1 MVGTKISKKEI
12 HDVSEEKLDSL
23 SINQKVFHNL
33 SELSVLVVNNVPL
46 YRLEFVEHNDD
57 TNRSYP
63 TDFRF
68 FLKVLFLNRKR
79 VVINGSHLKF
89 NSNAVIGTIS
99 IEYEFGTQKFYRA
112 YFSEK
117 TLRTRTIHKLTP
129 HNKKEIMELV
139 DYIASCSCTD
149 ALLVHWK

>member
-1 MVGTKISKKEI
+1 MVGTKMSKKEI

-68 FLKVLFLNRKR
+68 LKVLFLNRER

-99 IEYEFGTQKFYRA
+99 IEYEFGTQKFYRV

-117 TLRTRTIHKLTP
+117 TLRTRRIHKLTP

-139 DYIASCSCTD
+139 DYIANCSCTD
-149 ALLVHWK
+149 ALLVHRK